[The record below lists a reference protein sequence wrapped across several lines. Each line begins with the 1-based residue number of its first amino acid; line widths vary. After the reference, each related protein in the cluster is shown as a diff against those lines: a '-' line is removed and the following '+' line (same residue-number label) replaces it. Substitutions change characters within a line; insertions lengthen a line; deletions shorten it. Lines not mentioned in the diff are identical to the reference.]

1 MTVNSNSIIDLSSLQ
16 GQIAN
21 LVLSLNGLNQQQ
33 EFDPSYLPENETVV
47 SEHKQKKEFI
57 HDLENL
63 IKFSDDTNP
72 AEPSKG
78 MSTYYISTY
87 IYSAL
92 LALNKYLNEVTYETN
107 SSPTKTKVGP
117 INPIRPFAGTFSQD
131 LFCII
136 KKDGFYEIS
145 KKDPTK
151 AGENNIYDLI
161 FKKEN
166 NKTNTEQQL
175 TKREDLLDQDKLNSE
190 EKNIHESWKIGN
202 DEYKALV
209 PVGLTTSDYNFG
221 ANMRK
226 LLTDLYKEYY
236 YYEILDIQK
245 RLNQNDEGSSKLETE
260 LRLLLQK
267 ARNAF
272 TREIYKPD
280 VDITSEF
287 PMSDIMY
294 ELNDYIAEM
303 DSVDKYKNLI
313 LFNKEQVI
321 PSNGGDVSGIDNSL
335 NLYQFIEEKTHMM
348 NMVGNAIHYG
358 LELSLR
364 IQRMKEYT
372 DNINEDTITDKNP
385 HFEQGAFSEDYCIKG
400 IDEGMAMIRN
410 LIDDLRLLTGDLE
423 PDPKTK
429 NPYEKLHLCLE
440 HGLDDYLNGCN
451 DIYYNFNA
459 LKTTSVNFKGES
471 KFYDFN
477 DSQLEELGVLK
488 ILDAVYQSHNL
499 ADDTNDIKTHSVFG
513 VGSISRYDMPE
524 LYKNYAL
531 LIIKIVIML
540 GILHNFRI
548 IQTYNVFKDVETTPN
563 TRNVRDSKILT
574 ALNKPLPKDL
584 SVMEFV
590 KIEELKKQLRKKLST
605 RETTND
611 PLTLPTEI
619 NFNSNNDK
627 ALRECFKCI
636 LEIMNKMSETE
647 ITKDID
653 PEIIENLFKRFYP
666 FTKSML
672 YHFDEYFTIT
682 NSHHINK
689 GENDGE
695 NGENKFKINGN
706 SFNTSFNNS
715 VNNFNLLTNSLN
727 YVAQGIVGSEI
738 EKYTNE
744 DFEKIL
750 TKLIYLCNCITVNW
764 SYMDDAIHKDI
775 DLSKTSIYNLF
786 KEDFGDEIKTFD
798 DLLKSVSTSIHA
810 SNGSIKTFAEYD
822 TKTNEPNASNLVS
835 GLEVKHLTTKFIN
848 FIHKEM
854 KTMLQSDLPLVV
866 KYVYWVVLYCIN
878 SYFIHLRTRFAH
890 KVLTSKTITG
900 NFQPVSSSQ

>member
-1 MTVNSNSIIDLSSLQ
+1 MTDNSNSIIDLSSLQ

-21 LVLSLNGLNQQQ
+21 LVLSLEGLNYQQDLD
-33 EFDPSYLPENETVV
+33 ETYLDNEDKTKE
-47 SEHKQKKEFI
+47 SKEFI
-57 HDLENL
+57 HDLKNL
-63 IKFSDDTNP
+63 IQFGDDTNP
-72 AEPSKG
+72 AETSNG

-92 LALNKYLNEVTYETN
+92 LALNKYVNEAKYGKEPEETEVDEKLLR
-107 SSPTKTKVGP
+107 TT
-117 INPIRPFAGTFSQD
+117 NPIRPFAGSFSQD

-136 KKDGFYEIS
+136 KKDGYYEIS
-145 KKDPTK
+145 KTKPT
-151 AGENNIYDLI
+151 ENIVGNYADLT
-161 FKKEN
+161 FSKKTPATDVIES
-166 NKTNTEQQL
+166 QL
-175 TKREDLLDQDKLNSE
+175 TTRQDLLNQN
-190 EKNIHESWKIGN
+190 KIKS
-202 DEYKALV
+202 EYKSIFEWKQDVKHSLV

-245 RLNQNDEGSSKLETE
+245 RLNRDHEGASKLDTE

-303 DSVDKYKNLI
+303 DNVDKYKGLL
-313 LFNKEQVI
+313 LFD
-321 PSNGGDVSGIDNSL
+321 NGQFIEGNEEGASDIDNSL
-335 NLYQFIEEKTHMM
+335 KLYQFIEEKTHMM

-358 LELSLR
+358 LELSKR

-372 DNINEDTITDKNP
+372 DATHEDTITDENP
-385 HFEQGAFSEDYCIKG
+385 HFEQNTFSEDHCIKG

-410 LIDDLRLLTGDLE
+410 LIDDLQLLTGDLGPA
-423 PDPKTK
+423 PDTE
-429 NPYEKLHLCLE
+429 NPYEKLHLCLD
-440 HGLDDYLNGCN
+440 HGLDECLNKCN
-451 DIYYNFNA
+451 DIYYNFNV
-459 LKTTSVNFKGES
+459 LKTTSDDFKGES

-477 DSQLEELGVLK
+477 NLQLDKLGVLEILKK
-488 ILDAVYQSHNL
+488 IYVSHDQIL
-499 ADDTNDIKTHSVFG
+499 ESAISTRSLFKDELV
-513 VGSISRYDMPE
+513 SRYDNPD

-548 IQTYNVFKDVETTPN
+548 IQTYNTFKDVETTSN
-563 TRNVRDSKILT
+563 TRNVRNSRILT

-584 SVMEFV
+584 SIMEFV

-605 RETTND
+605 RDNSNIAQ
-611 PLTLPTEI
+611 LNLPT
-619 NFNSNNDK
+619 STGTSPDDVA
-627 ALRECFKCI
+627 ALKGCFVCI

-647 ITKDID
+647 IIKGID
-653 PEIIENLFKRFYP
+653 SKAIENLFKRFYP
-666 FTKSML
+666 FTKSMI
-672 YHFDEYFTIT
+672 YNFDEYFTIENEEDGNKLNLGFT
-682 NSHHINK
+682 NHTQGYHHI
-689 GENDGE
+689 
-695 NGENKFKINGN
+695 
-706 SFNTSFNNS
+706 
-715 VNNFNLLTNSLN
+715 LLTNGLN
-727 YVAQGIVGSEI
+727 YVAQGIVGSEK
-738 EKYTNE
+738 EDYTNE
-744 DFEKIL
+744 DFEKML

-764 SYMDDAIHKDI
+764 SHMDDAIHKTI
-775 DLSKTSIYNLF
+775 ELSKTSIYKLF
-786 KEDFGDEIKTFD
+786 EEDFGDGIASFD
-798 DLLKSVSTSIHA
+798 DLLKGVSIEIYSID
-810 SNGSIKTFAEYD
+810 GE
-822 TKTNEPNASNLVS
+822 
-835 GLEVKHLTTKFIN
+835 TTKFGELKPNDDSGIKELVTEGGSTISGTKTTQLSTKFIK

-878 SYFIHLRTRFAH
+878 SYFIHLYTRDAFE
-890 KVLTSKTITG
+890 VLTAGETTLKNIKK
-900 NFQPVSSSQ
+900 